1 MIRCHAIAIAR
12 LLPALALCACVPPRA
27 VIVEKAP
34 EAKKEKPS
42 EIVADT
48 PVPTVPPDDGIRLP
62 DERLLTMPNDGELRS
77 SPLPLPVG
85 PAGPG
90 AVTVRPPTDPPPR
103 PKSLETEN
111 P

>member
-1 MIRCHAIAIAR
+1 MIRSRTIALVQ

-34 EAKKEKPS
+34 EPKKEKPA
-42 EIVADT
+42 ELAVDV
-48 PVPTVPPDDGIRLP
+48 PVPPGGLDDGIRLP
-62 DERLLTMPNDGELRS
+62 DERLLSMPGDGDFRATT
-77 SPLPLPVG
+77 LPAPG

-103 PKSLETEN
+103 PKPKEPEGQ
-111 P
+111 

>member
-1 MIRCHAIAIAR
+1 MIRSRAIAFVQ
-12 LLPALALCACVPPRA
+12 LFPALALCACVPPRA

-34 EAKKEKPS
+34 ETKKEKPS
-42 EIVADT
+42 EVAADMS
-48 PVPTVPPDDGIRLP
+48 VPTELPDDGIRLP
-62 DERLLTMPNDGELRS
+62 DERLLSMPGEGEFRS
-77 SPLPLPVG
+77 PALPLPVG

-103 PKSLETEN
+103 PKTKESEN

>member
-1 MIRCHAIAIAR
+1 MIRCHAIALVR

-34 EAKKEKPS
+34 ETKKEKPA
-42 EIVADT
+42 EVAADT
-48 PVPTVPPDDGIRLP
+48 SVPAELPDDGIRLP
-62 DERLLTMPNDGELRS
+62 DERLLSMPGDGEFRS
-77 SPLPLPVG
+77 TPLPLPVG

-90 AVTVRPPTDPPPR
+90 TVTVRPPTDPPPR
-103 PKSLETEN
+103 PKPKETEN